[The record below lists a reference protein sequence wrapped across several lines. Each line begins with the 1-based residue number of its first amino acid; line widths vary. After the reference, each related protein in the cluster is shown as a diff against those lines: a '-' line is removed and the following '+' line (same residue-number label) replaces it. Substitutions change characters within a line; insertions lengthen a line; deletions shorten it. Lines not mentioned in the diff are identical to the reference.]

1 MSDALDEI
9 GMLTVLRRHCTA
21 IGSQRKAAEAM
32 GISES
37 RMSNILC
44 GREPI
49 TPTVANALGYQIR
62 KSFVPVARK
71 VAA

>member
-1 MSDALDEI
+1 
-9 GMLTVLRRHCTA
+9 
-21 IGSQRKAAEAM
+21 M